1 MFPGCHPCSC
11 SPSLLRFDF
20 EFARASPSSH
30 SHALPVHA
38 LRQVDRGPGRR
49 IISHFPAFLRMIGS
63 WGCLITRKNAGIV
76 PLALYE
82 SQMGGLNHTYFTY
95 DRALGRFHAAVGW
108 VIGPTWVASII
119 RILRM
124 IVHMGV

>member
-76 PLALYE
+76 AFAVLGTFSVVLSAFLG
-82 SQMGGLNHTYFTY
+82 SLGLIFLLH
-95 DRALGRFHAAVGW
+95 RGLLGALGSFQGALGGFLGLPRC
-108 VIGPTWVASII
+108 S
-119 RILRM
+119 
-124 IVHMGV
+124 

>member
-38 LRQVDRGPGRR
+38 LRQV
-49 IISHFPAFLRMIGS
+49 IIIVIIVIIIIFFLN
-63 WGCLITRKNAGIV
+63 ITEAGLEQSKAV
-76 PLALYE
+76 VVVY
-82 SQMGGLNHTYFTY
+82 
-95 DRALGRFHAAVGW
+95 RACEKKREFEGD
-108 VIGPTWVASII
+108 
-119 RILRM
+119 
-124 IVHMGV
+124 